1 MRNYMPVIK
10 YDDEHNG
17 IEIYF
22 EEKPSEDILEKLK
35 SNGWRWHRQ
44 KKCWYAI
51 NNSLNLSTAN
61 EICAPKNNASNKRVF
76 LVQHSSKQSHQ
87 DIANAQIHQN
97 SEYQKQVKYE
107 EIMEHM
113 NKHDLRWLAQ
123 QDIEWEYIC
132 EKENPVVE
140 EISNSLPK
148 EEQFDELKYVVVAK
162 EYPFKVSIHIS
173 KYCDKV
179 ESTCLLMIGVR
190 ARGRRIKEDDV
201 FDFLKIINKDIYR
214 KLSHTRMLR
223 NEYANNLSK
232 DNTVGEKTNSTTAL
246 VSPNKGN
253 VVVTRT
259 EIATDNLNES
269 VADKQKENKIPPA
282 EEYRIAS
289 DKKKR
294 QAIFGIILLLLV
306 ELGVSGVFV
315 EQILANDFHT
325 RVVREVEINNI
336 GKIKLAS
343 GEYVGETEFGYFH
356 GIGEFSFK
364 TGALYSGEWEENQ
377 IKGSG
382 ILNIPI
388 EGLYEGD
395 FSDSQKNGQ
404 GKFTW
409 NDGTVYEGEWK
420 NDQMHGQGKYL
431 SIDNVSYIGTFKENK
446 FYDGTCVFE
455 NNTGKYFLSY
465 REGTIDNA
473 EISFLDGTTY
483 SGGATTDNLSG
494 IGTMIFPNEDEF
506 TGSFE
511 NGKRNGQGVYKWA
524 SGESYDGEWSD
535 DKMTG
540 TGTYIY
546 YDGSKASGT
555 FEGNLFTDGTYEVD
569 NEFGEYRFT
578 IVKGEPTQAIIKLD
592 DGTTY
597 NGAMSGGKLNGSAQ
611 IKYSNGDTYN
621 GNVSDGRKH
630 GQGRYTW
637 KSGASYDGSW
647 KEDKMSGM
655 GTYMYPDS
663 EKGYKLTGEFENGK
677 PDGTC
682 EYYVSLSE
690 HYKTDWSNGKCVK
703 IYE

>member
-1 MRNYMPVIK
+1 MPVIK

-22 EEKPSEDILEKLK
+22 EEKPSEDTLEILK

-44 KKCWYAI
+44 KKCWYTI
-51 NNSLNLSTAN
+51 NSASNLKTAN

-76 LVQHSSKQSHQ
+76 LVQHTSKQSKH
-87 DIANAQIHQN
+87 IADNNQSNKN
-97 SEYQKQVKYE
+97 SEYQEQLKYE

-123 QDIEWEYIC
+123 QDIDWEYIC
-132 EKENPVVE
+132 VKENPVVSE
-140 EISNSLPK
+140 FVSSLPK
-148 EEQFDELKYVVVAK
+148 EEQFDELKYLISAK
-162 EYPFKVSIHIS
+162 DYPFKVSVHIS

-179 ESTCLLMIGVR
+179 ESTCLVMIGVR

-201 FDFLKIINKDIYR
+201 FDFLEIINKEVYR

-223 NEYANNLSK
+223 NEYADSLSEDTTDGTK
-232 DNTVGEKTNSTTAL
+232 KNTDTEL
-246 VSPNKGN
+246 VISNKGDI
-253 VVVTRT
+253 VASA
-259 EIATDNLNES
+259 EIITNNSNES
-269 VADKQKENKIPPA
+269 STVNQKENEIPPA
-282 EEYRIAS
+282 EEYKIAS
-289 DKKKR
+289 TKMKR
-294 QAIFGIILLLLV
+294 RVLFGIIFFILV
-306 ELGVSGVFV
+306 ELGVAGVFTK
-315 EQILANDFHT
+315 QILDKELHT
-325 RVVREVEINNI
+325 RVVREFEINNT

-364 TGALYSGEWEENQ
+364 TGTLYSGEWEENQ

-388 EGLYEGD
+388 EGTYEGD
-395 FSDSQKNGQ
+395 FSYSQKNGQ

-409 NDGTVYEGEWK
+409 NDGTIYEGEWK
-420 NDQMHGQGKYL
+420 DDQMHGQGKYL
-431 SIDNVSYIGTFKENK
+431 SIDNVSYIGTFKDNK
-446 FYDGTCVFE
+446 FYDGTCTFE
-455 NNTGKYFLSY
+455 NNTGKYLLSY
-465 REGTIDNA
+465 KEGTIDNA
-473 EISFLDGTTY
+473 EISFTDGTTY
-483 SGGATTDNLSG
+483 SGDATTDNLYG
-494 IGTMIFPNEDEF
+494 IGTMIFPNEDEYS
-506 TGSFE
+506 GSFE

-524 SGESYDGEWSD
+524 SGESYDGEWSND
-535 DKMTG
+535 QMTG

-555 FEGNLFTDGTYEVD
+555 FAGNLFTDGTYEVD

-578 IVKGEPTQAIIKLD
+578 IVKGEPIQAIIKLD

-621 GNVSDGRKH
+621 GNVSDGQKH

-682 EYYVSLSE
+682 QYYVSLSE